1 MKSYQES
8 ILLRTCDCDV
18 NGQWRPSAML
28 TAMQEISGTHCAML
42 GCGRDDL
49 LKRGVVWILARTE
62 VQMSR
67 YPNLGETVTVQTFHR
82 PVRLRFFPRYYIFR
96 DAAGEV
102 IGQAGTLWLLMDIHT
117 RQTIPA
123 GDIAALMPDN
133 SDLPAPMALP
143 TSVKQLQGVETVS
156 YYDPV
161 YTDLDVNGHV
171 NNTRYADWLC
181 NALGV
186 ETMGRYAPQRM
197 ILSYNAEVLPSQRME
212 LHLIRQGLEYRL
224 AGYHG
229 EKLAFEI
236 GGQLMER

>member
-171 NNTRYADWLC
+171 NNTKYADWLC

-186 ETMGRYAPQRM
+186 ETMTKYAPQRM